1 MRAWLGR
8 LQRSLSVRLTV
19 LFLFLAVVLAVVFL
33 YGMRLALSRNFHDV
47 MRPHI
52 EHHIDALAAEIGTPP
67 SIERAQALVA
77 RLPLK
82 AAIRGPRFNWSSHP
96 DSDVDFSV
104 VGADDRLHPPVH
116 LRALADGHRIM
127 FRFPKPDREGRPAI
141 IGAITL
147 AVLLLLTAATYWL
160 VRRLFLPLDDIRA
173 GAIRF
178 GSGDFSQPIPKR
190 RDDDLSDLASEINAM
205 AVDIQR
211 MLDAKRQ
218 LLLAISHELRSPLA
232 RARLNTE
239 LLAECG
245 ERDALLR
252 DLAVMR
258 DLIEKLLEGERLND
272 RHAALHPEPTDLNAL
287 VDETVADALGQGRL
301 EIELAPRLPT
311 LMLDRTRLQLLLHN
325 LIDNA
330 LRYGREAAKPPIVVT
345 TIEAH
350 RARLSVRDFGPGVA
364 AAHLTQLTEPFYR
377 TDQARTRG
385 RGGVGLGLYLC
396 RRIAE
401 AHGGTLSLRNAHPG
415 LEVVVSLSTQDS
427 PERAEYAEQHKLWDE
442 RASKLDEKRKSWKT
456 GIGTR

>member
-1 MRAWLGR
+1 MRAWLQR
-8 LQRSLSVRLTV
+8 LRRSLSLRLTL
-19 LFLFLAVVLAVVFL
+19 LFLCLAVVLAVVFL
-33 YGMRLALSRNFHDV
+33 YGLRLALSRNFHDV

-77 RLPLK
+77 RLPLQII
-82 AAIRGPRFNWSSHP
+82 IRGPRVNWPSHA
-96 DSDVDFSV
+96 DSDTDYPI
-104 VGADDRLHPPVH
+104 GRAHGRLHPPVH
-116 LRALADGHRIM
+116 VRVLADGHRIM

-147 AVLLLLTAATYWL
+147 AVLLLLTAASYWL

-190 RDDDLSDLASEINAM
+190 RDDDLGDLASEINAM
-205 AVDIQR
+205 AVDIRR

-232 RARLNTE
+232 RARINTE
-239 LLAECG
+239 LLAESG

-272 RHAALHPEPTDLNAL
+272 RHAALYPEPIDLNAL
-287 VDETVADALGQGRL
+287 VDETVADALGEGRL

-330 LRYGREAAKPPIVVT
+330 LRHGREAAKPPIVMT
-345 TIEAH
+345 AIEAH
-350 RARLSVRDFGPGVA
+350 RLRLSVRDFGPGVA
-364 AAHLTQLTEPFYR
+364 AAHLTQLVEPFYR
-377 TDQARTRG
+377 TDRARTPG

-415 LEVVVSLSTQDS
+415 LEVVVSLPWQDA
-427 PERAEYAEQHKLWDE
+427 PERAKHTEQHRL
-442 RASKLDEKRKSWKT
+442 
-456 GIGTR
+456 